1 MTLPT
6 IRSLQTSRVPTY
18 LGTCL
23 VLAESDVLA
32 DYGGLRVLKRVS
44 RVRAVAGAR
53 DTHLCHDCFLLLFVN
68 ELNPTDSHQM
78 RFRGYQ

>member
-23 VLAESDVLA
+23 VLAESNVLA
-32 DYGGLRVLKRVS
+32 DYGGLQVVPKRLF

-53 DTHLCHDCFLLLFVN
+53 NAHLVTIVSSYSL
-68 ELNPTDSHQM
+68 
-78 RFRGYQ
+78 